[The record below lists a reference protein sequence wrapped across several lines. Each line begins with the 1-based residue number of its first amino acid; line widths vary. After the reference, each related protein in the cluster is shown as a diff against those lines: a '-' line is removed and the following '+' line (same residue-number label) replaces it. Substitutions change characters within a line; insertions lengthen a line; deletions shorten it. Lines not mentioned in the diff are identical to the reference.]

1 MTIAQV
7 DLALR
12 KLDLVITDA
21 KSRAAGKDKKVLG
34 VGVGGG
40 GGLLSGSGGG
50 GLSPAKPRTEK
61 EWQDF
66 KFGRDGAKGRSQKS
80 KSRDKGKTDFRQ
92 DRKKK

>member
-1 MTIAQV
+1 V

-34 VGVGGG
+34 GVGVGSG
-40 GGLLSGSGGG
+40 GGLLGGSGG

-92 DRKKK
+92 DRKQK